1 LAAMIYP
8 PLIFFFMLVFFFL
21 TLIFLPLLWFGVVGN
36 AFVNLRLPPTLV
48 FWLLILTLVGSLV
61 NIPLTT
67 LEGQEVVAEQVIT
80 YFGMRVRL
88 PAARLRQRTVLAV
101 NVGGALIPAALSLY
115 LFYRIT
121 AKTGLSVGLLVV
133 LGVVTLVMNRLA
145 RPVKGLGIAVPGLVP
160 PILAA
165 LGAWLLCPQEL
176 RAPCAYIA
184 STMGTLIGADLLK
197 LGEISKMGAPV
208 ASIGGAGTFDAIFL
222 SGIIAVLLSY

>member
-1 LAAMIYP
+1 VIYP
-8 PLIFFFMLVFFFL
+8 PLIFLLMVAFFFL
-21 TLIFLPLLWFGVVGN
+21 ALIFLPLLWFGVVGT
-36 AFVNLRLPPTLV
+36 AFVNLGLPPTLV

-67 LEGQEVVAEQVIT
+67 LESQEVVAGQVIS

-88 PAARLRQRTVLAV
+88 PSTWRKRQTVLAV
-101 NVGGALIPAALSLY
+101 NVGGALIPVALSLFLLY
-115 LFYRIT
+115 QIAVRYGIPL
-121 AKTGLSVGLLVV
+121 GLLLT
-133 LGVVTLVMNRLA
+133 LGLVTLIMYHLA

-160 PILAA
+160 PLVAA
-165 LGAWLLCPQEL
+165 VGAWLLCPEEI

-184 STMGTLIGADLLK
+184 STLGTLIGADLLK